1 MRKCILITD
10 GKRTRRLPERS
21 VSRNKQTAILGRRL
35 SLGTQAKSQAANRWS
50 RLWLW
55 RWIWRSVFI
64 ASESRKVAE
73 KSKKRSIVG
82 AE

>member
-1 MRKCILITD
+1 MGKCILITD
-10 GKRTRRLPERS
+10 GKRTRKLPERS

-50 RLWLW
+50 TLWLW
-55 RWIWRSVFI
+55 RWIWRSVFTG
-64 ASESRKVAE
+64 SESRRFAQ
-73 KSKKRSIVG
+73 KRKQQSVVG